1 MYKTKYLIEGVEI
14 PNEEV
19 YNKIIDFFEKLKDNG
34 QWYKIHPTKTLIT
47 RLTEMFNDPEKEGYL
62 LKITKKDNSPNSI
75 VWWAQ
80 MDKEIFDIDSK
91 DMFYIEFSEEEIRL
105 INEIGLFTVEEA
117 LHSLNDKGLWTNY
130 NSGYPKPD
138 RGITEEDIII
148 EKQVKTLLNIKRG
161 ERI

>member
-19 YNKIIDFFEKLKDNG
+19 YNKIVDFFEKLKDNG
-34 QWYKIHPTKTLIT
+34 QWYKIHPTETLIN
-47 RLTEMFNDPEKEGYL
+47 RLTEMFDDPEKEAYL
-62 LKITKKDNSPNSI
+62 LKITKKDSSPNSI

-80 MDKEIFDIDSK
+80 MDPEIFDIDSK

-130 NSGYPKPD
+130 NSGYPNPK
-138 RGITEEDIII
+138 RGITEENIII
-148 EKQVKTLLNIKRG
+148 EKQVKTMLNIKRG